1 MTAPAAT
8 AHRDEH
14 TLRQE
19 TVAWYVRLCS
29 GTATAADQQAWQQ
42 WHQQHPDHQ
51 RAWQRM
57 AALRASMQRVPS
69 RIALPTLLAAG
80 QPIPHTPP
88 THNRRHT
95 LRNLAA
101 LAGSGV
107 LGYAAWRASAH
118 QQAVWLA
125 DYRTGVGERRSV
137 ELADGSLLTLNT
149 DSAADVVVSA
159 TQRTVQLWAGELL
172 VETAHSR
179 QRGSPLDAAR
189 PFTVRTAHGSV
200 RALGT
205 RFSVRQHGDST
216 VVAVLADAVEVHPR
230 DAPSPVRLHAG
241 QYMRFT
247 CQQAEMPQP
256 ADDSLA
262 AWDYG
267 SLVAS
272 DWQLGPLVA
281 ELARYRP
288 GYLACDPAVAHLR
301 VSGAFPIANTD
312 TALRVLARSLP
323 VRVRQ
328 RTRYWVRVEAL

>member
-1 MTAPAAT
+1 MKVES
-8 AHRDEH
+8 RDEH
-14 TLRQE
+14 ALRQE

-29 GTATAADQQAWQQ
+29 GAATAADQQAWQQ

-51 RAWQRM
+51 RAWQRI
-57 AALRASMQRVPS
+57 AALRASVQRVPS

-80 QPIPHTPP
+80 RNPN
-88 THNRRHT
+88 NRRHA
-95 LRNLAA
+95 LRSIAV

-107 LGYAAWRASAH
+107 LGYASWRTVACH
-118 QQAVWLA
+118 QATWLA

-149 DSAADVVVSA
+149 DSAADVVFSA
-159 TQRTVQLWAGELL
+159 SQRTLRLWAGELL

-179 QRGSPLDAAR
+179 QRGTAASNAR
-189 PFTVRTAHGSV
+189 PLVVQTDHGSV

-205 RFSVRQHGDST
+205 RFSVRQHGEHTS
-216 VVAVLADAVEVHPR
+216 VAVLADAVEIRPL
-230 DAPSPVRLHAG
+230 DAARPVLLRAG
-241 QYMRFT
+241 QQIRFT
-247 CQQAEMPQP
+247 GQQAATPQP
-256 ADDSLA
+256 VDDSVA
-262 AWDYG
+262 AWDDG
-267 SLVAS
+267 SIVAS
-272 DWQLGPLVA
+272 DWRLGDLVA

-288 GYLACDPAVAHLR
+288 GHLACDPAVAALR
-301 VSGAFPIANTD
+301 VSGAFPTANTD